1 MAPERA
7 TPLLL
12 INIALIRSAVLR
24 VLNEAHPF
32 QSLPALQEAYA
43 ANPSMALRLIKA
55 N

>member
-1 MAPERA
+1 MAPARA
-7 TPLLL
+7 IPLSSM
-12 INIALIRSAVLR
+12 ALIRSAVLR
-24 VLNEAHPF
+24 VLNEECPF